1 MLNHPGCFVLLHPHV
16 GCLKLLIHAPEVSH
30 AVDGYLH
37 ATPDGW
43 GWCFPDWWLGFVKVC
58 KFSRNP
64 LLAESIG
71 NMFFFGE
78 VPLSKS
84 KMRTTTHW
92 YFFVH
97 CIQKQTSYSTYN
109 RMNIW
114 RCPTMG
120 VYHDLPLLF
129 LGFVHEIN
137 HPAIGVP
144 PRL

>member
-37 ATPDGW
+37 ATPDGE
-43 GWCFPDWWLGFVKVC
+43 DDASQTDDLGLFKVG

-84 KMRTTTHW
+84 KMRTTTH
-92 YFFVH
+92 
-97 CIQKQTSYSTYN
+97 
-109 RMNIW
+109 
-114 RCPTMG
+114 
-120 VYHDLPLLF
+120 
-129 LGFVHEIN
+129 
-137 HPAIGVP
+137 
-144 PRL
+144 